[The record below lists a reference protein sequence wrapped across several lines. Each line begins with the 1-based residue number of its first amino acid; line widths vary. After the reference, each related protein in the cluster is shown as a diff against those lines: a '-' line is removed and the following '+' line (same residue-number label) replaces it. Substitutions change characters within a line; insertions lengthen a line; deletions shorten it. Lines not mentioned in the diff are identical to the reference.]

1 MKEDGQLRCASSRE
15 KVSEFKVL
23 ELRKCNMTRTVNG
36 TLPRTQELI
45 FEKQVFVVPDVVDR
59 CRVWCPVQLGSAIRI
74 KNYSRGWL
82 AEVE

>member
-1 MKEDGQLRCASSRE
+1 MKEDGQLRSASSRE

-45 FEKQVFVVPDVVDR
+45 FEKQVFVVPDVVD
-59 CRVWCPVQLGSAIRI
+59 VVALGVPCNSGQPSE
-74 KNYSRGWL
+74 SRTTVMVG
-82 AEVE
+82 